1 MASCAAVGNRRRPI
15 NNRPQLN
22 KLPHVAGHTDGIVVF
37 RILIAAICG
46 VAFAQTADYSH
57 ASALFREDKPAEAE
71 PALRKLVKADPKDP
85 RYWNLLGVVLD
96 AQKRFEPAE
105 ESFRKA
111 LQLSPKSAG
120 VLNNLG
126 NHYMAAGKPDRAIEE
141 FQKVL
146 GLEPE
151 QPNANLQ
158 VAAILVQ
165 RNDGKQALIHLE
177 RVSGPENQSAAFQLL
192 RAKALWSAGRKPE
205 AAAIFGDLEK
215 TAAGPADWY
224 SIGMAKASIADFEG
238 AETAL
243 SRALESDPSNPDIL
257 HDLGVAA
264 LRAGHADRARQ
275 VLETLARSRPDDPE
289 ALFQL
294 GRSIAEQGRN
304 DDAVLVLAQA
314 RKLAPNRPDIVHTL
328 AVTTAK
334 AGFFGDAA
342 LAFEDY
348 LKLRPDD
355 ETARRERGFAYSCAG
370 KKVEALRDLE
380 WYVGKHPNDPQ
391 GRFEL
396 GFALSV
402 DDTAK
407 AVSNLNEAI
416 RLKPDFPEA
425 YFVRGEIHERDG
437 QPQDALPDLERAVAH
452 RPDHVRA
459 VAALGRVYLQLDRP
473 RDAVRVLRSGY
484 EKWPKDAQILMLFG
498 RALTES
504 GDREEGAR
512 MLKEFAKVGPDKSLA
527 RVAPGVL
534 ELLNLPP
541 EEFNK
546 RYEANLRSAL
556 TARSGD
562 PEVRGKLARF
572 LLVRNRRDEALAE
585 YRRVL
590 ADSPPTAV
598 AVECGRTLV
607 EAGEFALAKQF
618 LAIPARD
625 PSTAGNARI
634 DYAIALVGSNESQAA
649 LRELDSVPE
658 KERSGDYYLVRA
670 QVLDALGQTAPASDS
685 LSAALERA
693 PTRADLYIEAVY
705 FLLRHERDAQALGL
719 IEHGSA
725 RIPDDQG
732 LLLLKATLLGVQ
744 NRTDDALALLKRI
757 SARWPEWGRPYL
769 VRGIIEENHSDSQS
783 ALKDIEAAIAMGEP
797 TAEAYYYL
805 AQARYHSE
813 PDDIPPAEEAIEKA
827 LELNAAD
834 PWIQALAGRLAWES
848 HDYERS
854 VQHLQEAIRL
864 KKDFVTAHFWLGA
877 TYKSSGK
884 SAEAATELAE
894 VRRIHERNPQ
904 AESEDLEGSRDHL
917 FAIGR

>member
-1 MASCAAVGNRRRPI
+1 MGV
-15 NNRPQLN
+15 
-22 KLPHVAGHTDGIVVF
+22 VVF
-37 RILIAAICG
+37 RILIAVVLACG
-46 VAFAQTADYSH
+46 MALAQPDYSR
-57 ASALFREDKPAEAE
+57 ASALFREGKPAEAE
-71 PALRKLVKADPKDP
+71 AVLRKLVKVDPKDP
-85 RYWNLLGVVLD
+85 RVWNLLGVVLD
-96 AQKRFEPAE
+96 AQKQFGLAE

-111 LQLSPKSAG
+111 LQLSPKSAAI
-120 VLNNLG
+120 LNNLG
-126 NHYMAAGKPDRAIEE
+126 NHYMAAVKPDEAYEE
-141 FQKVL
+141 FRKVL
-146 GLEPE
+146 AVEPE
-151 QPNANLQ
+151 HPNANLQ
-158 VAAILVQ
+158 VAAVLVQ
-165 RNDGKQALIHLE
+165 RNEGKQALVHLE
-177 RVSGPENQSAAFQLL
+177 RLSGPETQSAAFQLL
-192 RAKALWSAGRKPE
+192 RARALWSAGQMTE
-205 AAAIFGDLEK
+205 AAAIFAELEK

-224 SIGMAKASIADFEG
+224 SIGMAKASVADFAG
-238 AETAL
+238 AESAL
-243 SRALESDPSNPDIL
+243 TRALEADPSNPDIL

-264 LRAGHADRARQ
+264 IRAGHAERAQQ
-275 VLETLARSRPDDPE
+275 VLETLVHSHPDDPE

-294 GRSIAEQGRN
+294 GRAIAEQGRN
-304 DDAVLVLAQA
+304 DDALLVLAQA
-314 RKLAPNRPDIVHTL
+314 RKLAPTRPDIVHTL

-380 WYVGKHPNDPQ
+380 WYVARHPSDPQ

-407 AVSNLNEAI
+407 AISNLNEAI

-437 QPQDALPDLERAVAH
+437 QPEQALPDLERAVSL

-473 RDAVRVLRSGY
+473 QDAVRVLRSGY
-484 EKWPKDAQILMLFG
+484 EKWPKDAQTLMLYG

-504 GDREEGAR
+504 GEREEGAR
-512 MLKEFAKVGPDKSLA
+512 MLKEFAKVGPDKSMA

-572 LLVRNRRDEALAE
+572 LLARGRRDEALAE

-590 ADSPPTAV
+590 ADSPPAAV
-598 AVECGRTLV
+598 AVECGHTLV
-607 EAGEFALAKQF
+607 EAGEFDLAKQF

-625 PSTAGNARI
+625 PSTAGSARV
-634 DYAIALVGSNESQAA
+634 DYAIALVGSNESQTA
-649 LRELDSVPE
+649 LRELDAVPE

-670 QVLDALGQTAPASDS
+670 QVLDSLGQTGPASDS
-685 LSAALERA
+685 LSLALERE
-693 PTRADLYIEAVY
+693 PTRADLYIEAAY

-719 IEHGSA
+719 IEHASA
-725 RIPDDQG
+725 RIPDDPS
-732 LLLLKATLLGVQ
+732 LLLLKATMLGIQ
-744 NRTDDALALLKRI
+744 NRTDDALALLKKI
-757 SARWPEWGRPYL
+757 STRWPEWGRPYL
-769 VRGIIEENHSDSQS
+769 VRGIIEENHADSQS
-783 ALKDIEAAIAMGEP
+783 ALKDIEAAIAMGER

-805 AQARYHSE
+805 AQARYHAE
-813 PDDIPPAEEAIEKA
+813 PDDLAPAVEAMGKA

-834 PWIQALAGRLAWES
+834 PWIQALAGRLAWERKE
-848 HDYERS
+848 YEGS
-854 VQHLQEAIRL
+854 VRFLNEAIRL

-877 TYKSSGK
+877 TYKSMGK
-884 SAEAATELAE
+884 SAEAASELAE
-894 VRRIHERNPQ
+894 VKRIHERNPH
-904 AESEDLEGSRDHL
+904 AESDEIEGSRDYL
-917 FAIGR
+917 FTIGR

>member
-1 MASCAAVGNRRRPI
+1 MGV
-15 NNRPQLN
+15 
-22 KLPHVAGHTDGIVVF
+22 VVF
-37 RILIAAICG
+37 RILIALVLLCRGAL
-46 VAFAQTADYSH
+46 AQTDDYSR
-57 ASALFREDKPAEAE
+57 AAALFRDGKPAEAE
-71 PALRKLVKADPKDP
+71 TVLRNLIKADPKDP
-85 RYWNLLGVVLD
+85 RFWNLLGVVLD
-96 AQKRFEPAE
+96 AQNQFGPAE

-120 VLNNLG
+120 ILNNLG
-126 NHYMAAGKPDRAIEE
+126 NHYMAAGKPDQAFEEFRKVLAIE
-141 FQKVL
+141 
-146 GLEPE
+146 PE
-151 QPNANLQ
+151 HANANLQ
-158 VAAILVQ
+158 VAAVLVQ
-165 RNDGKQALIHLE
+165 RNEGEQALVHLA
-177 RVSGPENQSAAFQLL
+177 RVAGPETQSAAFQLL
-192 RAKALWSAGRKPE
+192 RAKALWSAGQKPE
-205 AAAIFGDLEK
+205 AAALFAELEK
-215 TAAGPADWY
+215 TATGAADWY
-224 SIGMAKASIADFEG
+224 SIGMAKAWVADFAG
-238 AETAL
+238 AESAL
-243 SRALESDPSNPDIL
+243 TRALEADPANPDIL

-264 LRAGHADRARQ
+264 LRAGHADRAQQ
-275 VLETLARSRPDDPE
+275 VLETLVRSRPDDPE

-294 GRSIAEQGRN
+294 GRAVAAQGRN
-304 DDAVLVLAQA
+304 DDAILVLAQA
-314 RKLAPNRPDIVHTL
+314 RKFAPTRPDIVQVL

-334 AGFFGDAA
+334 AGFYGDAA

-348 LKLRPDD
+348 LKLRPND
-355 ETARRERGFAYSCAG
+355 ESARRERGFAYSCAG

-380 WYVGKHPNDPQ
+380 WYVGRHPNDPE

-407 AVSNLNEAI
+407 AISNLNEAI

-437 QPQDALPDLERAVAH
+437 QPEQALPDLEHAVSQ

-473 RDAVRVLRSGY
+473 RDAVRVLRAGY
-484 EKWPKDAQILMLFG
+484 ENWPKDAQILMLYG

-512 MLKEFAKVGPDKSLA
+512 MLKEFAKVGPDKSMA

-572 LLVRNRRDEALAE
+572 LLARGRRDEALAE

-590 ADSPPTAV
+590 ADSPPNAV
-598 AVECGRTLV
+598 AVECGHTLV
-607 EAGEFALAKQF
+607 EAGEFDLAKQF

-625 PSTAGNARI
+625 PSTAGSATI
-634 DYAIALVGSNESQAA
+634 DYAIALVGSNESQTA
-649 LRELDSVPE
+649 LRELDRVPE

-670 QVLDALGQTAPASDS
+670 QVLDALGQTGRASDS
-685 LSAALERA
+685 LNAALERE
-693 PTRADLYIEAVY
+693 PTRADLYIEAAY

-719 IEHGSA
+719 VEHAAA
-725 RIPDDQG
+725 RIPDEPA
-732 LLLLKATLLGVQ
+732 LLLLQATLLGVQ
-744 NRTDDALALLKRI
+744 NRTDDALALLKKI
-757 SARWPEWGRPYL
+757 STRWPEWGRPYL

-783 ALKDIEAAIAMGEP
+783 ALKDIEAAIAMGER

-805 AQARYHSE
+805 AQARYHAE
-813 PDDIPPAEEAIEKA
+813 PDDLAPAVEAIGKA

-834 PWIQALAGRLAWES
+834 PWIQALAGRLAWERQE
-848 HDYERS
+848 YKGS
-854 VQHLQEAIRL
+854 VRFLNEAIRL

-877 TYKSSGK
+877 TYKSMGK
-884 SAEAATELAE
+884 SAEAAKELAE
-894 VRRIHERNPQ
+894 VRRIHERNPH
-904 AESEDLEGSRDHL
+904 AESEEVEGSRDYL
-917 FAIGR
+917 FTIGK